1 MDDLGHAG
9 VMIQTQIQSTLAT
22 EIGRRTLIAKPH
34 IGGVTITSR
43 DFEHD
48 LGVAGLKSAPRLL
61 FIAGEEAH
69 QAVIIC
75 LALGMQIRQVYVIAL
90 TEAAPGANMLDAI

>member
-1 MDDLGHAG
+1 MDDLGHTG
-9 VMIQTQIQSTLAT
+9 IVIQAQVQSTLAAK
-22 EIGRRTLIAKPH
+22 IGRRALIAKPH
-34 IGGVTITSR
+34 VGGVTIAGR
-43 DFEHD
+43 DFEHH

-61 FIAGEEAH
+61 FIAGEQAH
-69 QAVIIC
+69 QAVIVC